1 MTEPRDEMERLS
13 AALKGAAPEADA
25 ARRAGILARAM
36 ENFDAVAQDQAR
48 LLRPESNRPFGG
60 GVFSGVKEMLSR
72 LTSRAALA
80 ATTSVAV
87 LALGVTLV
95 TLPQQPRP
103 GTVALPEALP
113 APEAAAPV
121 AAQSEMS
128 SADAMAPPAPLSPA
142 PKMAPAG
149 AASEP
154 MMHRMAR
161 PAGGAAARMADA
173 APMPPAGSDRFAE
186 FETSG
191 VKVTSEEPVSTFS
204 VDVDTASWSWIR
216 RSLRGGQM
224 PDPASVRVEEMVNYF
239 PYDYPAP
246 AADAAEP
253 FTLSLSRFASPWAEG
268 KDLVRIGLQ
277 GKLPAVTE
285 RPALNLVFLVDT
297 SGSMEGEDRLG
308 LLKTSLSLLL
318 GQLRAQDQVAIVAY
332 AGSAGEVLPPTS
344 ASERGKILEA
354 LSNLQAGG
362 STAGGEGLELAYR
375 LAGQMAGEG
384 RTGRVLLATDGDF
397 NVGLSDPEELKAYV
411 TDKRRSGIALSVLGF
426 GRGNLDDALMQAL
439 AQNGN
444 GQAAYIDSAEEA
456 RKVLADQ
463 AAGALFTIAGDVKLQ
478 VEWNPAVVA
487 EYRLIGYETRALSR
501 VDFADD
507 KVDAGDIGAGHQVT
521 ALYEITP
528 VGSAARLSEPL
539 RYGRESLGAAEE
551 AGWLKLRYK
560 APGETVSRL
569 IEQAVPTVASEPDKD
584 ARFAAAV
591 AGFGQLLSGGRFL
604 GGWGYH
610 EAVALAEGAR
620 GEDRFGYRAAAVELM
635 RLAGALGKE

>member
-1 MTEPRDEMERLS
+1 MTEPRDDTERLR
-13 AALKGAAPEADA
+13 AALKGAAPQADA
-25 ARRAGILARAM
+25 ARRAEILALAM
-36 ENFDAVAQDQAR
+36 ENFDATAKDQAR
-48 LLRPESNRPFGG
+48 VMRPENNRSLGG
-60 GVFSGVKEMLSR
+60 GLFSGVREMLSR
-72 LTSRAALA
+72 LTSRGALA
-80 ATTSVAV
+80 ATSSVAV

-95 TLPQQPRP
+95 TLPQQP
-103 GTVALPEALP
+103 GPEAIAVPDAP
-113 APEAAAPV
+113 AELHGAAPAAEQAIAPV
-121 AAQSEMS
+121 TAQS
-128 SADAMAPPAPLSPA
+128 DRMALPPAPISPA
-142 PKMAPAG
+142 PQMGGGG
-149 AASEP
+149 AA
-154 MMHRMAR
+154 MQRMAR
-161 PAGGAAARMADA
+161 PASGAMQSADA
-173 APMPPAGSDRFAE
+173 PQIAPSGSDRFAE
-186 FETSG
+186 FEASG
-191 VKVTSEEPVSTFS
+191 VKVTAEEPVSTFS

-216 RSLRGGQM
+216 RSLRGGVL
-224 PDPASVRVEEMVNYF
+224 PDPASVRVEEMINYF
-239 PYDYPAP
+239 PYAYPAP
-246 AADAAEP
+246 AAEAEEP
-253 FTLSLSRFASPWAEG
+253 FSLSLSRFASPWAEG

-277 GKLPAVTE
+277 GKLPVVAE

-318 GQLRAQDQVAIVAY
+318 GQLSAEDQVAIVAY

-344 ASERGKILEA
+344 AAERGKILGA
-354 LSNLQAGG
+354 LNNLQAGG

-384 RTGRVLLATDGDF
+384 RIGRVLLATDGDF
-397 NVGLSDPEELKAYV
+397 NVGLSDPEDLKAYV
-411 TDKRRSGIALSVLGF
+411 SGKRNSGIALSVLGF

-456 RKVLADQ
+456 RKVMVDQ

-507 KVDAGDIGAGHQVT
+507 KVDAGEIGAGHQVT

-539 RYGRESLGAAEE
+539 RYGRESLGSSEE

-560 APGETVSRL
+560 APGETASRL
-569 IEQAVPTVASEPDKD
+569 IEQAVPATASEPDAD

-591 AGFGQLLSGGRFL
+591 AGFGQLLSGGRFVDT
-604 GGWGYH
+604 WGYQ
-610 EAVALAEGAR
+610 EAVALAEGAK
-620 GEDRFGYRAAAVELM
+620 GEDPFGYRAAAVELM
-635 RLAGALGKE
+635 RLAAALSGK

>member
-1 MTEPRDEMERLS
+1 MTEPRDEMDRLR
-13 AALKGAAPEADA
+13 AALKGAAPQADA
-25 ARRAGILARAM
+25 ARRAEILARAM
-36 ENFDAVAQDQAR
+36 ENFDALAQDQAGR
-48 LLRPESNRPFGG
+48 LRPEKDRPQWGG
-60 GVFSGVKEMLSR
+60 LFSGVKDMLSR

-103 GTVALPEALP
+103 GAVALPEAVP
-113 APEAAAPV
+113 VPEAAAPM
-121 AAQSEMS
+121 AAQSEIS
-128 SADAMAPPAPLSPA
+128 NADAMALPAPISPA
-142 PKMAPAG
+142 PKMANGGG
-149 AASEP
+149 AAPS
-154 MMHRMAR
+154 MHRMAR
-161 PAGGAAARMADA
+161 PAAGAAAQMSDVA
-173 APMPPAGSDRFAE
+173 ALPPAGSDRFAE
-186 FETSG
+186 FESAG
-191 VKVTSEEPVSTFS
+191 VKVTAEEPVSTFS

-224 PDPASVRVEEMVNYF
+224 PDPAAVRVEEMVNYF
-239 PYDYPAP
+239 PYDYAAP
-246 AADAAEP
+246 AAEAPEP
-253 FTLSLSRFASPWAEG
+253 FSLTIARFASPWAEG

-277 GKLPAVTE
+277 GKLPPLAE

-318 GQLRAQDQVAIVAY
+318 GQLRPEDQVAIVAY

-344 ASERGKILEA
+344 AAERGKILDA
-354 LSNLQAGG
+354 LGALQAGG

-375 LAGQMAGEG
+375 LAGQMAGDG

-397 NVGLSDPEELKAYV
+397 NVGISDPEALKTYISA
-411 TDKRRSGIALSVLGF
+411 KRDSGIALSVLGF
-426 GRGNLDDALMQAL
+426 GRGNFDDALMQAL

-463 AAGALFTIAGDVKLQ
+463 AAGALFTIAGDVKIQ
-478 VEWNPAVVA
+478 VEWNPAQVA
-487 EYRLIGYETRALSR
+487 EYRLIGYETRALAR

-539 RYGRESLGAAEE
+539 RYGRETLGGAAEE

-569 IEQAVPTVASEPDKD
+569 IERAVPMLSAEPDPD

-591 AGFGQLLSGGRFL
+591 AGFGQLLSGSRFL
-604 GGWGYH
+604 GAWGYQD
-610 EAVALAEGAR
+610 AVALAEGAK

-635 RLAGALGKE
+635 RLAEALGKK